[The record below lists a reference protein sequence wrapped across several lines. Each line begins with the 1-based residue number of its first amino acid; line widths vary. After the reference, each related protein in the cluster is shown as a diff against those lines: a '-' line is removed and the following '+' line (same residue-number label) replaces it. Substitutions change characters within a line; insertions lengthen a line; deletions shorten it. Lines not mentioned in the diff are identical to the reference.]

1 MLISFYYLGF
11 PLKAELFNSTS
22 YFSTVPELFYIAT
35 SPESKE
41 LPSVP
46 SKDFLSQQARQNQ
59 IADLRRNSPLL
70 GTGVSVGT
78 AEGKLPNGK
87 ECHSIVVALNIL
99 HKVVNLEVV
108 DNNFCSSI
116 QGAGRQVNESI
127 THDAKKQIFEK
138 TYGFFG
144 RK

>member
-46 SKDFLSQQARQNQ
+46 PKDFLTQQARQNQ

-70 GTGVSVGT
+70 GTGVSVERLKVNFLT
-78 AEGKLPNGK
+78 GKN
-87 ECHSIVVALNIL
+87 A
-99 HKVVNLEVV
+99 
-108 DNNFCSSI
+108 I
-116 QGAGRQVNESI
+116 Q
-127 THDAKKQIFEK
+127 
-138 TYGFFG
+138 
-144 RK
+144 